1 MERANRPL
9 AGVTVLDFG
18 QVYQGPYASLLMA
31 QAGADVIKI
40 EPPEGEPLR
49 RRAPPGKSTTFP
61 IAMLNSNKRAIT
73 LNLKHERGR
82 ALLFRMAEKGDVL
95 LENFAPGVMDRL
107 GVGWSVLR
115 EINPRL
121 IYASGSGYGLSGP
134 DRDNLA
140 MDLTIQAVSGLI
152 AATGFPEGPPVK
164 AGPAVVDFIS
174 GIHLYAAT
182 LTALFERERTGR
194 GRLVEVAMQEAAYAT
209 LTSQLHAY
217 IETGQVP
224 PRTGNASHGRVPLN
238 VYPTNDGYVA
248 MNIAVEEHWHNL
260 LKAMGREDLRDDP
273 RFAGNAARI
282 ANREATDALKAKA
295 EAGYRFYALYDKISR
310 ESILVHAYAQCR
322 SNKGAPGVD
331 GQDFAD
337 IEAHGVER
345 WLAELAIALRQET
358 YRPRPIRRVFIPK
371 ANGKLRPL
379 GISTVRDRVCMT
391 AAMLVLEPIF
401 EADLPPEIYAYRVG
415 RNAQQAAVEVEE
427 LLVRGHPEVVDADLA
442 DSFGSI
448 PHSDL
453 LKSVAR
459 RIVDRRVLHLIKM
472 WLDCPVEETGN

>member
-40 EPPEGEPLR
+40 EPPQGEPLR

-82 ALLFRMAEKGDVL
+82 ALLFRMAKKGDVL

-152 AATGFPEGPPVK
+152 AATGFADGPPVK
-164 AGPAVVDFIS
+164 AGPAVVDFLS
-174 GIHLYAAT
+174 GIHLYAAVV
-182 LTALFERERTGR
+182 TALFERAETGK

-209 LTSQLHAY
+209 LTSSLEAY
-217 IETGQVP
+217 WQSGKVP
-224 PRTGNASHGRVPLN
+224 PRTGNASHGRVPIN
-238 VYPTNDGYVA
+238 VYPTNDGYIA
-248 MNIAVEEHWHNL
+248 MNLAVEEHWHSL

-273 RFAGNAARI
+273 RFNSPAARL
-282 ANREATDALKAKA
+282 AHRGETDALIAAWTQTLGKMEIFAVAK
-295 EAGYRFYALYDKISR
+295 RHRIPL
-310 ESILVHAYAQCR
+310 
-322 SNKGAPGVD
+322 APVRDVNEVMHDPGM
-331 GQDFAD
+331 
-337 IEAHGVER
+337 HER
-345 WLAELAIALRQET
+345 GFLAEIEHDEIGRITVPTSPLRFHGAD
-358 YRPRPIRRVFIPK
+358 PVPLVPSPK
-371 ANGKLRPL
+371 L
-379 GISTVRDRVCMT
+379 GQHN
-391 AAMLVLEPIF
+391 A
-401 EADLPPEIYAYRVG
+401 EIYG
-415 RNAQQAAVEVEE
+415 GWLGLSQDEIAA
-427 LLVRGHPEVVDADLA
+427 
-442 DSFGSI
+442 
-448 PHSDL
+448 
-453 LKSVAR
+453 LKSDAV
-459 RIVDRRVLHLIKM
+459 I
-472 WLDCPVEETGN
+472 

>member
-1 MERANRPL
+1 VERANRPL

-40 EPPEGEPLR
+40 EPPQGEPLR

-82 ALLFRMAEKGDVL
+82 ALLFRMAKKGDVL

-152 AATGFPEGPPVK
+152 AATGFADGPPVK
-164 AGPAVVDFIS
+164 AGPAVVDFLS
-174 GIHLYAAT
+174 GIHLYAAVV
-182 LTALFERERTGR
+182 TALFERAQTGK

-209 LTSQLHAY
+209 LTSSLEAY
-217 IETGQVP
+217 WQSGKVP
-224 PRTGNASHGRVPLN
+224 PRTGNASHGRVPIN
-238 VYPTNDGYVA
+238 VYPTNDGYIA
-248 MNIAVEEHWHNL
+248 MNLAVEEHWHSL

-273 RFAGNAARI
+273 RFNSPAARL
-282 ANREATDALKAKA
+282 AHRGETDALIAAWTKTLGKMEIFAAAK
-295 EAGYRFYALYDKISR
+295 RHRIPL
-310 ESILVHAYAQCR
+310 
-322 SNKGAPGVD
+322 APVRDVNEVMHDPGM
-331 GQDFAD
+331 
-337 IEAHGVER
+337 HER
-345 WLAELAIALRQET
+345 GFLAEIEHDEIGRVTVPTSPLRFHGAD
-358 YRPRPIRRVFIPK
+358 PVPLVPSPK
-371 ANGKLRPL
+371 L
-379 GISTVRDRVCMT
+379 GQHN
-391 AAMLVLEPIF
+391 A
-401 EADLPPEIYAYRVG
+401 EIYG
-415 RNAQQAAVEVEE
+415 GWLGLSQDEIAA
-427 LLVRGHPEVVDADLA
+427 
-442 DSFGSI
+442 
-448 PHSDL
+448 
-453 LKSVAR
+453 LKSDAV
-459 RIVDRRVLHLIKM
+459 I
-472 WLDCPVEETGN
+472 

>member
-40 EPPEGEPLR
+40 EPPQGEPLR

-152 AATGFPEGPPVK
+152 AATGFADGPPVK
-164 AGPAVVDFIS
+164 AGPAVVDFLS
-174 GIHLYAAT
+174 GIHLYAAVV
-182 LTALFERERTGR
+182 TALFERAQTGK

-209 LTSQLHAY
+209 LTSSLEAY
-217 IETGQVP
+217 WQSGKVP
-224 PRTGNASHGRVPLN
+224 PRTGNASHGRVPIN
-238 VYPTNDGYVA
+238 VYPTNDGYIA
-248 MNIAVEEHWHNL
+248 MNLAVEEHWHSL

-273 RFAGNAARI
+273 RFNSPAARL
-282 ANREATDALKAKA
+282 AHRGETDALIAAWTQTLGKMEIFAAAK
-295 EAGYRFYALYDKISR
+295 RHRIPL
-310 ESILVHAYAQCR
+310 
-322 SNKGAPGVD
+322 APVRDVNEVMHDPGM
-331 GQDFAD
+331 
-337 IEAHGVER
+337 HER
-345 WLAELAIALRQET
+345 GFLAEIEHDEIGRVTVPTSPLRFHGAD
-358 YRPRPIRRVFIPK
+358 PVPLVPSPK
-371 ANGKLRPL
+371 L
-379 GISTVRDRVCMT
+379 GQHN
-391 AAMLVLEPIF
+391 A
-401 EADLPPEIYAYRVG
+401 EIYGGWLGLSQDEIAELKNG
-415 RNAQQAAVEVEE
+415 AV
-427 LLVRGHPEVVDADLA
+427 
-442 DSFGSI
+442 I
-448 PHSDL
+448 
-453 LKSVAR
+453 
-459 RIVDRRVLHLIKM
+459 
-472 WLDCPVEETGN
+472 

>member
-40 EPPEGEPLR
+40 EPPQGEPLR

-107 GVGWSVLR
+107 GVGWSVLNR
-115 EINPRL
+115 INPRL

-152 AATGFPEGPPVK
+152 STTGFPDGPPVK

-182 LTALFERERTGR
+182 LAALFERERTGR
-194 GRLVEVAMQEAAYAT
+194 GRLVEVAMQEAGLRDPDLAT
-209 LTSQLHAY
+209 ACLFRDRPGAAAHRQR
-217 IETGQVP
+217 QP
-224 PRTGNASHGRVPLN
+224 RPRT
-238 VYPTNDGYVA
+238 
-248 MNIAVEEHWHNL
+248 
-260 LKAMGREDLRDDP
+260 
-273 RFAGNAARI
+273 
-282 ANREATDALKAKA
+282 A
-295 EAGYRFYALYDKISR
+295 ER
-310 ESILVHAYAQCR
+310 
-322 SNKGAPGVD
+322 
-331 GQDFAD
+331 
-337 IEAHGVER
+337 
-345 WLAELAIALRQET
+345 
-358 YRPRPIRRVFIPK
+358 
-371 ANGKLRPL
+371 
-379 GISTVRDRVCMT
+379 
-391 AAMLVLEPIF
+391 
-401 EADLPPEIYAYRVG
+401 LPD
-415 RNAQQAAVEVEE
+415 Q
-427 LLVRGHPEVVDADLA
+427 
-442 DSFGSI
+442 
-448 PHSDL
+448 
-453 LKSVAR
+453 
-459 RIVDRRVLHLIKM
+459 
-472 WLDCPVEETGN
+472 